1 MAAPGKSLAPSG
13 SSSSSSSHKHSK
25 VSKLPAK
32 SRPKKSSEQ
41 AGLGAA
47 GSNVKTPQ
55 ATGSG
60 GGEVRGSKPKK
71 KQLKYSN
78 VGLTPHTDTQQTSAY
93 LSLPKASISAPSVLV
108 PTSNEPNP
116 YNQGGNHQGDAAG
129 QRKRAPEESSGSS
142 SGSGSSSSSGS
153 SSDSESEDESPLL
166 PSFPLSGYPPGAGGG
181 GVNVPPTGAGVVNMP
196 SMQPPQLPNRG
207 RHIHFSTKFLWHTS
221 KSMMLGSL
229 LLFYLVVVLQRIMMV
244 FLLQC
249 IMILQFHR
257 QCRCLEQAVGVGLV
271 VVVGLQCLF
280 TRTQSSSQHR
290 ARTPAVALARTLT
303 AAVRAVGAPLIA
315 PTMRLAGYAWTIVKD
330 VILYFL

>member
-1 MAAPGKSLAPSG
+1 MYTSHILDLPPLCTCPLPPSFWVCRDGRPKPSRDRSISPAPFAKNQAMSKMAAPGKSPAPSG

-47 GSNVKTPQ
+47 GSNMKTPQ
-55 ATGSG
+55 VTGSG

-71 KQLKYSN
+71 KQSKYSN
-78 VGLTPHTDTQQTSAY
+78 VGSTLHADMQQTSSY
-93 LSLPKASISAPSVLV
+93 LSLPKASTSAPSVLV
-108 PTSNEPNP
+108 PTPNEPNP
-116 YNQGGNHQGDAAG
+116 YNQGGNHQGEAAG

-181 GVNVPPTGAGVVNMP
+181 GVNVPPTGAGVMSMP

-207 RHIHFSTKFLWHTS
+207 RHIHFSTKFLWRIIST
-221 KSMMLGSL
+221 SMMLL
-229 LLFYLVVVLQRIMMV
+229 
-244 FLLQC
+244 
-249 IMILQFHR
+249 
-257 QCRCLEQAVGVGLV
+257 
-271 VVVGLQCLF
+271 
-280 TRTQSSSQHR
+280 
-290 ARTPAVALARTLT
+290 
-303 AAVRAVGAPLIA
+303 
-315 PTMRLAGYAWTIVKD
+315 
-330 VILYFL
+330 